1 MALGR
6 IINVPARGI
15 GAKTVEELGAWA
27 ESRDVSMFTAV
38 EQAGQN
44 PNLAPRAR
52 AQLAVFADL
61 MRGLIAMAATE
72 PPSAIFDAALER
84 SGLQAAIQD
93 GTDEGEER
101 WANVT
106 ELRNHAAEFD
116 EIAPPEGLARFLE
129 EVALVSDQ
137 DELDELPD
145 RATLITL
152 HAAKGLEFPVVFI
165 VGMEEGLLPHRRALE
180 DERELEEER
189 RLAYV
194 GMTRAKDRLYLVH
207 AHHRSTY
214 GVGAQADPSR
224 FLSEL
229 PEELL
234 ASERSA
240 APFRR
245 GGDWPRGTDDEGG
258 WLPGGYRSPTRRV
271 NEPLRPI
278 SLPDMSAPPA
288 PRPVGRQ
295 LDAVRQRVASAN
307 YTGAGAV
314 DLGSGTFSAPGAG
327 DALGAEEDP
336 AWKAGDRVKHRR
348 FGDGIVVSSRIVKG
362 DEEVTVAFV
371 GEGVKRLIAAYAGL
385 ERA

>member
-61 MRGLIAMAATE
+61 MRGLMAMAATE

-93 GTDEGEER
+93 GTEDGEER
-101 WANVT
+101 WANVI

-137 DELDELPD
+137 DELDEVPD

-214 GVGAQADPSR
+214 GVGAQSDPSR

-307 YTGAGAV
+307 YSGAGAV
-314 DLGSGTFSAPGAG
+314 DLGSGTFSAPGRGGRARRRG
-327 DALGAEEDP
+327 GSGVEGRRSREAPAL
-336 AWKAGDRVKHRR
+336 R
-348 FGDGIVVSSRIVKG
+348 
-362 DEEVTVAFV
+362 
-371 GEGVKRLIAAYAGL
+371 
-385 ERA
+385 